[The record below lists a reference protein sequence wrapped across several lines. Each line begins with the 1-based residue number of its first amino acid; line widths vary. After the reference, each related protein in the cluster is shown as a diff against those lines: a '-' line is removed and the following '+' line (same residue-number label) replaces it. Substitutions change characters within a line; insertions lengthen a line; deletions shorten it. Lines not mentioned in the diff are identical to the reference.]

1 MRGFLIF
8 IAVVVYLFS
17 LVFIESE
24 LVQLQ
29 VRKENLENRFTELKN
44 QKKVL
49 EFEVMKLS
57 NLAEIEAE
65 AEERDF
71 IFPTEQDILGVI
83 K

>member
-1 MRGFLIF
+1 MRGLLIF
-8 IAVVVYLFS
+8 AAVVVYLFS

-24 LVQLQ
+24 LVKIQ

-49 EFEVMKLS
+49 EFEVMDLS
-57 NLAEIEAE
+57 NLAEIEIE
-65 AEERDF
+65 AKRRNFIYPEEK
-71 IFPTEQDILGVI
+71 DILGVI

>member
-1 MRGFLIF
+1 MRGLLIF
-8 IAVVVYLFS
+8 VAVVVYLFS

-24 LVQLQ
+24 LVKIQ

-49 EFEVMKLS
+49 EFEVMNLS
-57 NLAEIEAE
+57 NLAEIEIE
-65 AEERDF
+65 AKERNF
-71 IFPTEQDILGVI
+71 IFPEEKDILGVI

>member
-1 MRGFLIF
+1 MRGLLIF
-8 IAVVVYLFS
+8 AAVVVYLFS

-24 LVQLQ
+24 LVKIQ

-49 EFEVMKLS
+49 EFEVMNLS
-57 NLAEIEAE
+57 NLAEIEIE
-65 AEERDF
+65 AKERNF
-71 IFPTEQDILGVI
+71 IFPEEKDILGVI